1 MQSDKPNP
9 PSFYLN
15 IHTADPEAG
24 LAFYTAIGF
33 THIKEYSDD
42 KTKAFRLPEP
52 NQTICLMIH
61 ANARFKEFIRSGT
74 QIVDATK
81 TTEALF
87 SIAVESKQ
95 SVDIEV
101 TKAVEAGGIADP
113 YMLPNYGSECGMYTR
128 SFADLD
134 GHMWEL
140 VAMVGSCGENKQN
153 C

>member
-1 MQSDKPNP
+1 MS
-9 PSFYLN
+9 
-15 IHTADPEAG
+15 
-24 LAFYTAIGF
+24 
-33 THIKEYSDD
+33 
-42 KTKAFRLPEP
+42 
-52 NQTICLMIH
+52 H
-61 ANARFKEFIRSGT
+61 AEARFKEFIRSGT

-95 SVDIEV
+95 SVDNGV

-113 YMLPNYGSECGMYTR
+113 YMLLNYGAECGMYTR

-140 VAMVGSCGENKQN
+140 VTMVGSCGDDKENY
-153 C
+153 

>member
-1 MQSDKPNP
+1 MQSDKPNS
-9 PSFYLN
+9 PSFYLS
-15 IHTADPEAG
+15 IHTADPEAS

-33 THIKEYSDD
+33 TPIKEYSDD

-52 NQTICLMIH
+52 NQTICLMSH
-61 ANARFKEFIRSGT
+61 AEARFKEFIRPGT

-95 SVDIEV
+95 SVDNGV

-113 YMLPNYGSECGMYTR
+113 YMLPNYGAECGMYTR

-140 VAMVGSCGENKQN
+140 VTMVGSCGDDKEN